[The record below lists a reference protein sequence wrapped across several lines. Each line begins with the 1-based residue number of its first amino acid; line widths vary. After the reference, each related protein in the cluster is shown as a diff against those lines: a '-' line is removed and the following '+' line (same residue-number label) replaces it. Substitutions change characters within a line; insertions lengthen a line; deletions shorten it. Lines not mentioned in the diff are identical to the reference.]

1 MIRRPP
7 RSTRTDTLFPYTTLF
22 RSPSSQQCCRYAM
35 LRLHLNY
42 ESLSLLIICFA
53 LIFPILPTVLGP
65 IFRRSGSCFPA
76 VVTIL
81 SATDS
86 TRNAR
91 TPWRSEE
98 RREGKE

>member
-1 MIRRPP
+1 
-7 RSTRTDTLFPYTTLF
+7 
-22 RSPSSQQCCRYAM
+22 M

-86 TRNAR
+86 TRTAR
-91 TPWRSEE
+91 TPWCPA
-98 RREGKE
+98 RRPPPPASPPRDRLRWSASACYLRAGRRYSAAALGR